1 MTRIGGVPRPRPGDA
16 YLSRPRDPT
25 APRQCLRPR
34 SASFRSSFGPYV
46 LPFDA
51 MAHPG
56 FLPDRA
62 RADRAA
68 VAESE
73 TDGSAQSRRPPR
85 RDGIGSPRL
94 GARLE
99 SPAHSPGPE
108 GKGVIHVHPGFP
120 GRRPLLAAVD
130 AFGEEGV
137 GLRVADLAFDH
148 RGFEEALRLGV
159 ERTVA
164 RRVGRSLPR
173 DVRRMS
179 STGSAA
185 RASVIARRMR
195 ITPGPGWSTS
205 WKPCPSCARTAPCR
219 SVTSRSRSSR
229 GTGSSDLRPLRHSVT
244 GSSSTLWYAGQSAFG
259 LRYTSRT
266 SSGPPSRRSE

>member
-1 MTRIGGVPRPRPGDA
+1 MLMNPAARSMINDSNRRRSPTSTRARLPV
-16 YLSRPRDPT
+16 
-25 APRQCLRPR
+25 
-34 SASFRSSFGPYV
+34 AS
-46 LPFDA
+46 
-51 MAHPG
+51 
-56 FLPDRA
+56 A

-164 RRVGRSLPR
+164 RRVGAIAAARRPEDVQHGVGGTGLGDREADAHHTGARLVDQLEALPQLRPHRALQVGHEPQQVLPR
-173 DVRRMS
+173 
-179 STGSAA
+179 
-185 RASVIARRMR
+185 
-195 ITPGPGWSTS
+195 
-205 WKPCPSCARTAPCR
+205 
-219 SVTSRSRSSR
+219 
-229 GTGSSDLRPLRHSVT
+229 TGSSDLRPLRHSVT